1 MIRRPPR
8 STLFP
13 YTTLFRSGTDQE
25 EGGAPGAPP
34 VRAVARHA
42 EPVVEALATRGTA
55 RRTRRVEQRG
65 EARREDANRRD
76 REDEGQERPPHGV
89 EDKAEIPLDKLA
101 PKRIKRLAF
110 SVVEYRQF
118 AAAPTNTMEAD
129 DE

>member
-1 MIRRPPR
+1 
-8 STLFP
+8 
-13 YTTLFRSGTDQE
+13 G
-25 EGGAPGAPP
+25 GGARGAPP
-34 VRAVARHA
+34 VRAGPRGA
-42 EPVVEALATRGTA
+42 ERVVGAPAARGTA
-55 RRTRRVEQRG
+55 GGTRRDEQGG

-118 AAAPTNTMEAD
+118 AAPTNTMEAD

>member
-1 MIRRPPR
+1 GGGGLGGVPGPV
-8 STLFP
+8 
-13 YTTLFRSGTDQE
+13 Q
-25 EGGAPGAPP
+25 EGGGGPGAPP
-34 VRAVARHA
+34 VRAVARDA
-42 EPVVEALATRGTA
+42 EPVVEALAPRGTT

-65 EARREDANRRD
+65 GARREDANRRD